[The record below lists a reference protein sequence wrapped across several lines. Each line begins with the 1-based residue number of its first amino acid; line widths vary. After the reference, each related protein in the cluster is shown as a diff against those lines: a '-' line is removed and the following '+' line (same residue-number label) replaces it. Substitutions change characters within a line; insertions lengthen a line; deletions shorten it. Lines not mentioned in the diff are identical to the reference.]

1 MKSFCLTLVLLL
13 LAIPPA
19 LCGAASD
26 AAKKLNVLFLVA
38 DDLNCDL
45 GAYGATYAHTPNL
58 DALAARSVRFERAY
72 TQFPHCSPSRA
83 SFLTGRRP
91 NVTGVYGN
99 PTPEHPMGPHFRE
112 KISATVTLPQLF
124 KQHGWFSA
132 RVGKLF
138 HYGVPLDIGT
148 SSLDDFY
155 SWDLAI
161 NPRGRDRD
169 NLDQVFSLVPGRFG
183 GVLSWHK
190 DEEGSGAEQTDGIA
204 ADEAI
209 RLLERFRREERP
221 FFLAVGFYRPHT
233 PYVAPA
239 EYFDLHPIDAIE
251 LPELSAADR
260 ARQPTP
266 AYAVA
271 RAEQDAMTDG
281 QRREAIQAYR
291 ASTSFMDAQVGRV
304 LAALKSSGLA
314 ENTIVVFTSD
324 HGYHLGDHG
333 LWQKLSLFERSTHVP
348 LLISAPGAKGNG
360 RTAEGVA
367 ALLDLYPTLA
377 ELCGLP
383 APDYLDGV
391 SLRAVLD
398 DPAARPR
405 TYAVSQVRRPLN
417 RMGYA
422 VRTERWRYIAWDSE
436 PGDVQLFDME
446 TDPGETTN
454 RVSDPECAAI
464 VVELHA
470 VVERE
475 KAVP

>member
-1 MKSFCLTLVLLL
+1 MKTIYLVSVFLVVF
-13 LAIPPA
+13 APSAWAA
-19 LCGAASD
+19 LDSGGA
-26 AAKKLNVLFLVA
+26 KRPNVLFLVA

-45 GAYGATYAHTPNL
+45 GVYGATFARTPNL

-72 TQFPHCSPSRA
+72 CQFPHCSPSRS

-91 NVTGVYGN
+91 NVTGVYVN
-99 PTPEHPMGPHFRE
+99 PSPQRPMGPHFRD
-112 KISATVTLPQLF
+112 KIPTTVTLPQLF

-132 RVGKLF
+132 RVGKIF

-169 NLDQVFSLVPGRFG
+169 NLDQVFSLIPGRFG
-183 GVLSWHK
+183 GVLSWLK
-190 DEEGSGAEQTDGIA
+190 DEEGSGDEQTDGIG
-204 ADEAI
+204 ADQAI
-209 RLLERFRREERP
+209 KLLEHFQRAERP

-239 EYFDLHPIDAIE
+239 EYFALHPIDAIE
-251 LPELSAADR
+251 LPELSGDDR
-260 ARQPTP
+260 ARQPAP
-266 AYAVA
+266 AYATA
-271 RAEQDAMTDG
+271 RPEQDAMTDA

-304 LAALKSSGLA
+304 LAALESSGLA

-333 LWQKLSLFERSTHVP
+333 LWQKVSLFERSTRVP
-348 LLISAPGAKGNG
+348 LFISAPGAKGNG
-360 RTAEGVA
+360 QSAGGVA

-398 DPAARPR
+398 DPTARPR
-405 TYAVSQVRRPLN
+405 SHAISQVRRGPDL
-417 RMGYA
+417 MGYA
-422 VRTERWRYIAWDSE
+422 LRTERWRYIEWGRDATDT
-436 PGDVQLFDME
+436 QLFDVE
-446 TDPGETTN
+446 ADPGETTN
-454 RVSDPECAAI
+454 YARDPEKAALVAEFRAI
-464 VVELHA
+464 VEQ
-470 VVERE
+470 ER
-475 KAVP
+475 VN